1 MRPVP
6 ARAPSR
12 KSARNRWLVLALA
25 ILFLALFFGLPL
37 LIYDIMWRT
46 EWERLQKLALEL
58 AIAIKYWPI
67 TS

>member
-1 MRPVP
+1 VP
-6 ARAPSR
+6 GKVPGR
-12 KSARNRWLVLALA
+12 KPARNRVLVLILA

-46 EWERLQKLALEL
+46 EWERLQKLLLNL
-58 AIAIKYWPI
+58 AESIKYWLI